1 MKSFKDFITEKDEAD
16 SQYEIFFQKALDKWG
31 VDSPEDL
38 DDTEKEKF
46 FDYVDANWKADD
58 E

>member
-1 MKSFKDFITEKDEAD
+1 MKSFKDFITEKEAD

-46 FDYVDANWKADD
+46 FDYVDREWKADD